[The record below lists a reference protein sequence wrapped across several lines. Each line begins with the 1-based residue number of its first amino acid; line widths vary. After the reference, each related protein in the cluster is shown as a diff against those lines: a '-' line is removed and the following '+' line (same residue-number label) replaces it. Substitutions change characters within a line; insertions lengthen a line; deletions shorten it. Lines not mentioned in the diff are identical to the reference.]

1 MAEDIKFGGLGAVL
15 LVLSLMLKGVKK
27 LADAVKSHHGSQGL
41 RNSMAT
47 ESHHSLIHI
56 SDYCYPCNSY
66 LTK

>member
-1 MAEDIKFGGLGAVL
+1 MAEDIKFGGLGPVL

-47 ESHHSLIHI
+47 
-56 SDYCYPCNSY
+56 
-66 LTK
+66 